1 MQTIRNK
8 QVQVADLPYE
18 KFTKYGAEALTE
30 RELLAIILR
39 TGTKDRSATELAG
52 EVLSLAKPPRE
63 GLLGLYDVTLEELM
77 EIKGIGFVKAVKLK
91 CLTELSMRISK
102 SSAREGLLFNSP
114 DLVAQYF
121 MEALRHKDTECVVV
135 VCLDAKGRMIE
146 EKKLSDGSV
155 RMSLISPR
163 QIFLEALHAKAVN
176 IILVHNHPSGD
187 PTPSRYDKELTQ
199 NLYKLGE
206 MMDILL
212 LDHIIIGDN
221 SYFSFKELGYL

>member
-1 MQTIRNK
+1 
-8 QVQVADLPYE
+8 
-18 KFTKYGAEALTE
+18 LTE

-39 TGTKDRSATELAG
+39 TGTKDKSALALAD
-52 EVLSLAKPPRE
+52 EVLAAAKTPRE

-91 CLTELSMRISK
+91 CLTELSMRISR
-102 SSAREGLLFNSP
+102 SSAREGLVFNSP
-114 DLVAQYF
+114 GLVAQYF
-121 MEALRHKDTECVVV
+121 MELLRHKDTECVIL
-135 VCLDAKGRMIE
+135 VCLDAKGRMIV

-163 QIFLEALHAKAVN
+163 QIFIEALHVKAVN
-176 IILVHNHPSGD
+176 IILIHNHPSGD
-187 PTPSRYDKELTQ
+187 PTPSRHDRELTN

-221 SYFSFKELGYL
+221 SYSSFKELGYLS